1 MAFKMARLGR
11 GPMVA
16 ISSNTFQAARTSPL
30 RKRRRSN
37 AAIAERLGVFPER
50 RTRASTWS
58 ASAAMPAA
66 RNAWSASRSA
76 ACRTRALPPV
86 LPWEDDQERRSAE
99 AAGRSAARRVAAK
112 GRSADADAA
121 RW

>member
-1 MAFKMARLGR
+1 
-11 GPMVA
+11 
-16 ISSNTFQAARTSPL
+16 
-30 RKRRRSN
+30 
-37 AAIAERLGVFPER
+37 
-50 RTRASTWS
+50 
-58 ASAAMPAA
+58 
-66 RNAWSASRSA
+66 
-76 ACRTRALPPV
+76 V